1 MNSWTPNWCLKI
13 GVVWEA
19 PPLPPKKPYTFRLGL
34 GTQEL
39 VSVISF
45 VTSVALGFS
54 GNLASVISVLYS
66 AFSSLVWIR
75 THFTVVPN

>member
-39 VSVISF
+39 VSVKWDLLEQPRLKETCS
-45 VTSVALGFS
+45 LGRERMNGDGEVYITLLQNFK
-54 GNLASVISVLYS
+54 
-66 AFSSLVWIR
+66 LV
-75 THFTVVPN
+75 